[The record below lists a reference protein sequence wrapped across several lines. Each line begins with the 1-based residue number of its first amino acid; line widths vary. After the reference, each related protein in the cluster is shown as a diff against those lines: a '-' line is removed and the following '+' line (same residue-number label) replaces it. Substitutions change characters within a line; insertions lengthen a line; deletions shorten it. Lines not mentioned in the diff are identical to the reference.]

1 MRNSIN
7 YIIALGIAWTFLP
20 LASLA
25 QSVNVPLNKD
35 YYHLIER
42 YQVKCGLQSSDFAMK
57 PWQRKNVALLAD
69 FLRSSDTIAL
79 SQQDAFNL
87 EYLAQD
93 NWEWSTTVNP
103 DSDKPTFKHFY
114 KKKSDLFHYADED
127 FQLHINPVLHVGMG
141 RENDIDEPT
150 FINTRGLEVR
160 GQIANSLGF
169 YTYVGE
175 NQARFPTYVREYIEQ
190 ENFAIPGEGFWKD
203 FKEGGV
209 DFLTGRAYITFD
221 PVEKLNVQFGY
232 DRNFIGHGYRSLLL
246 SDFSTNYLF
255 LKFDTQIGKRFQLTN
270 LFTELRAT
278 AFAGATGSIDGEF
291 PKKYMTLHRFGF
303 DVTPNLNIGVF
314 EQIIY
319 GDENINKAVPI
330 KIAYFNPVIF
340 TRSLFNTNE
349 PGENKAAGLDARWN
363 LFNTM
368 SVYGTAYFDGLQLR
382 EFGNGAWNNNI
393 ASQIGVK
400 YFDVLDI
407 SNLDIQ
413 AEVNH
418 ITPYTYARKNYLM
431 NAAHFR
437 QPLAHPMGAN
447 LREVVGILRYQPID
461 RLSVTAKAIITKFGG
476 DLPGQ
481 NFGGDV
487 MRNTDSRVQDF
498 DNEVGQGNSSN
509 LQLYD
514 FTASYMLKHNL
525 FVDLRQTIRNL
536 SQEVNTGK
544 KENTTFTQL
553 LLRWNIPHRDHEF

>member
-1 MRNSIN
+1 
-7 YIIALGIAWTFLP
+7 
-20 LASLA
+20 
-25 QSVNVPLNKD
+25 
-35 YYHLIER
+35 
-42 YQVKCGLQSSDFAMK
+42 
-57 PWQRKNVALLAD
+57 
-69 FLRSSDTIAL
+69 
-79 SQQDAFNL
+79 
-87 EYLAQD
+87 
-93 NWEWSTTVNP
+93 
-103 DSDKPTFKHFY
+103 
-114 KKKSDLFHYADED
+114 
-127 FQLHINPVLHVGMG
+127 
-141 RENDIDEPT
+141 
-150 FINTRGLEVR
+150 
-160 GQIANSLGF
+160 
-169 YTYVGE
+169 
-175 NQARFPTYVREYIEQ
+175 
-190 ENFAIPGEGFWKD
+190 
-203 FKEGGV
+203 
-209 DFLTGRAYITFD
+209 
-221 PVEKLNVQFGY
+221 
-232 DRNFIGHGYRSLLL
+232 
-246 SDFSTNYLF
+246 
-255 LKFDTQIGKRFQLTN
+255 
-270 LFTELRAT
+270 
-278 AFAGATGSIDGEF
+278 
-291 PKKYMTLHRFGF
+291 MTLHRLGF

-330 KIAYFNPVIF
+330 KIAYFNPFIF

-349 PGENKAAGLDARWN
+349 PGENKAAGLDVRWN

-368 SVYGTAYFDGLQLR
+368 SVYGTAYFDGLQLK

-393 ASQIGVK
+393 ASQIGLK

-461 RLSVTAKAIITKFGG
+461 RLSITAKAILTKFGG

-498 DNEVGQGNSSN
+498 DNEVGQGNSSD